1 MRILTFAIALFLSTS
16 AVGQAQMSLS
26 EAVDLAISN
35 NMRLKQEQKLPVDFV
50 MLTPDAIEG
59 SKTII
64 QPISI
69 DPKLKEIAQKKSEE
83 IFGTVNLSGY
93 IRYLILK
100 DSKEPQK

>member
-1 MRILTFAIALFLSTS
+1 M
-16 AVGQAQMSLS
+16 
-26 EAVDLAISN
+26 
-35 NMRLKQEQKLPVDFV
+35 
-50 MLTPDAIEG
+50 

-100 DSKEPQK
+100 DNKEPQK